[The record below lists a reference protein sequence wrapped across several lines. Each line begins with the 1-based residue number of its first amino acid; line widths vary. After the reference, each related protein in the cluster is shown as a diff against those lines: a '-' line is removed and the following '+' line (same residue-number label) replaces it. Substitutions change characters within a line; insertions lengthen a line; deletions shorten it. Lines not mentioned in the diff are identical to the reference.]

1 MSGKGLWVREIKMG
15 SLRRFLIR
23 LSGLFRKE
31 RREREMAEEFE
42 SHFQMHVDENLG
54 RGMGAAQA
62 WREARLKFGGI
73 DQTKESMREGGTIMA
88 LESTWRDLRYAIR
101 GLRGNPGFAAA
112 AILSL
117 GLGIGA
123 SVAIFTLADNLLL
136 RPLPYREPGRLT
148 MVWETNPRTT
158 SRNNVSPANYFDWK
172 ARNHEFESMALLGEK
187 PAAFA
192 DGAHVEELQE
202 QFMSA
207 DLLPM
212 LGVQPVRGR
221 LFTAAEDLPNAP
233 NMVLISYRLWQSW
246 FGGDDGAIG
255 RTVQVRSRPTTI
267 IGVMPPG
274 FYFRNRNVDLWEAM
288 GLDPARDYRK
298 DAGRYLMCV
307 ARLKPGV
314 TRDLAQS
321 RMTAIARRLETD
333 YPRFNTSWT
342 VNVEPLRDSLVSEVK
357 TSMLVL
363 LGGVALLLA
372 VACANVANLLL
383 ARYTSRRR
391 EMAVRVAIGAGRGRV
406 VRQLITESLVLG
418 LAGGVLGVIL
428 ARWAVSGLLA
438 LAPLDL
444 SRNVAVAVDYRI
456 VLFAVGVPLLTGILF
471 GLAPSLVAS
480 RADLTLGLREN
491 SRASVGGA
499 GRLRAG
505 LVAAEVALSVVLLAG
520 AGLLFRSL
528 AGLQGVD
535 PGLNPARL
543 LTFRVQIPEARYAG
557 AIQRTQFFTRAQEQ
571 VGRLPGV
578 ESASAVSYLPF
589 NGMAAGTDLA
599 IAGRPPAKPGD
610 EPGATIRTVM
620 PGYFRTVGIPL
631 KRGRVFTAADNT
643 ADSPYR
649 FIVDQAFVKKYMP
662 GEEPLGQRISVDMDD
677 KNPFGEII
685 GVVGNVK
692 DGALDREPTPTV
704 YYIHAHLPYTGMVFV
719 VRARIDP
726 LSLAGAIPH
735 VIHDID
741 PAQPVAQMRTMEVV
755 VRETFARQTFSAL
768 LLGGFSLVSL
778 VLAAVGIYGV
788 LAYSVTER
796 TREIGVRV
804 ALGADPGRIVALV
817 LGSGMRV
824 VLAGALVGTGGAL
837 ALTGLLKS
845 LLFGV
850 QAHDAATFA
859 TVPLVLIAVA
869 LLAAYLPARR
879 ASRLA
884 PVDALKVE

>member
-1 MSGKGLWVREIKMG
+1 MREIKMG

-23 LSGLFRKE
+23 LAGLFRKG
-31 RREREMAEEFE
+31 RQEREMAEEFE
-42 SHFQMHVDENLG
+42 SHFQMHVEENLR

-62 WREARLKFGGI
+62 WREARLKFGGV
-73 DQTKESMREGGTIMA
+73 DQTKESMREGATIMT
-88 LESTWRDLRYAIR
+88 LETTWRDLRYAIR
-101 GLRGNPGFAAA
+101 GLRGNPGFAAT

-117 GLGIGA
+117 ALGIGA

-148 MVWETNPRTT
+148 MVWEVSPPGNN
-158 SRNNVSPANYFDWK
+158 RNNVSPGNYHDWK
-172 ARNHEFESMALLGEK
+172 AQNHEFGSMAVFGER

-192 DGAHVEELQE
+192 DGGHVEELQE

-212 LGVQPVRGR
+212 LGVQPLRGR

-233 NMVLISYRLWQSW
+233 NVVLVSYRLWQSW
-246 FGGDDGAIG
+246 FGGDDRAIG

-288 GLDPARDYRK
+288 GLDPARDYRQ
-298 DAGRYLMCV
+298 DSGRYLMCV
-307 ARLKPGV
+307 ARLKPGI
-314 TRDLAQS
+314 TLDWAQTQ
-321 RMTAIARRLETD
+321 MTGIARRLQTD
-333 YPRFNTSWT
+333 YPRFNTNWT

-357 TSMLVL
+357 TSMLLL
-363 LGGVALLLA
+363 LGAVGLLLA

-406 VRQLITESLVLG
+406 VRQLITESVVLG
-418 LAGGVLGVIL
+418 LAGGVLGAVL
-428 ARWAVSGLLA
+428 ARGTVWGLLA
-438 LAPLDL
+438 LAPVDL
-444 SRNVAVAVDYRI
+444 SRNIALAVDYRI
-456 VLFAVGVPLLTGILF
+456 VLFAVGVPMLTGILF
-471 GLAPSLVAS
+471 GLGPSFVAS
-480 RADLTLGLREN
+480 RADLTLGLRED

-505 LVAAEVALSVVLLAG
+505 LVAAEVALSVILLAG

-528 AGLQGVD
+528 VGLQGVD

-543 LTFRVQIPEARYAG
+543 LTFRVQIPEARYSEPLP
-557 AIQRTQFFTRAQEQ
+557 RTQFFTRALEQ

-589 NGMAAGTDLA
+589 NGMAAGTDLT
-599 IAGRPPAKPGD
+599 IAGRPPAKPG
-610 EPGATIRTVM
+610 EEAAATIRTVT

-631 KRGRVFTAADNT
+631 KRGRVFTVADNT
-643 ADSPYR
+643 PDSPYR
-649 FIVDQAFVKKYMP
+649 FIVDQAFVEKYMA
-662 GEEPLGQRISVDMDD
+662 GEEPLGRQLSVDMDD

-692 DGALDREPTPTV
+692 EGALDREPTPTV

-719 VRARIDP
+719 VRATIDP
-726 LSLAGAIPH
+726 LSLAGAIRR

-741 PAQPVAQMRTMEVV
+741 PAQPVAQMRTMEAV

-804 ALGADPGRIVALV
+804 ALGAEPARILTLV

-824 VLAGALVGTGGAL
+824 VLFGALVGTGGAL

-850 QAHDAATFA
+850 KAHDPATFA

-869 LLAAYLPARR
+869 LAAAYLPARH

>member
-1 MSGKGLWVREIKMG
+1 MTQLKIGT
-15 SLRRFLIR
+15 LRRFLTR
-23 LSGLFRKE
+23 LAALFRN
-31 RREREMAEEFE
+31 RRQEQEIEEEFD
-42 SHFQMHVDENLG
+42 SHFQMHVEDNMLH
-54 RGMGAAQA
+54 GMSREQA

-73 DQTKESMREGGTIMA
+73 EQAKESMREVSTFMP
-88 LESTWRDLRYAIR
+88 LETTWRDLRYAIR
-101 GLRGNPGFAAA
+101 GLRGKPGFAAA

-117 GLGIGA
+117 ALGIGA

-136 RPLPYREPGRLT
+136 RPLPYREPGGLM
-148 MVWETNPRTT
+148 MVWEVNPHTT
-158 SRNNVSPANYFDWK
+158 SRNSVSPANYLDWK
-172 ARNHEFESMALLGEK
+172 AQSHEFESMAVFRQA
-187 PAAFA
+187 PVAFA

-202 QFMSA
+202 QFVSA

-212 LGVQPVRGR
+212 LGVRPLRGR
-221 LFTAAEDLPNAP
+221 LVTAADDLPNAP
-233 NMVLISYRLWQSW
+233 NVLISYRLWQSW
-246 FGGDDGAIG
+246 FDGDDGAIG
-255 RTVQVRSRPTTI
+255 RTVQVSSRPATI

-274 FYFRNRNVDLWEAM
+274 FYFRNRDVDLWEVM
-288 GLDPARDYRK
+288 GLDQARDYRK

-314 TRDLAQS
+314 TRDQAQTQ
-321 RMTAIARRLETD
+321 MTMIARRLQAD
-333 YPRFNTSWT
+333 YPQFNTNWR
-342 VNVEPLRDSLVSEVK
+342 VNVEPLRDSLVSEVR

-363 LGGVALLLA
+363 LGAVGLLLA

-391 EMAVRVAIGAGRGRV
+391 EIAVRLAIGAGRGRV
-406 VRQLITESLVLG
+406 VRQLITENVVLG
-418 LAGGVLGVIL
+418 VTGGVLGAAL
-428 ARWAVSGLLA
+428 ARWTVSSLLA
-438 LAPLDL
+438 LAPVDL
-444 SRNVAVAVDYRI
+444 SRNIAVEVDYRI
-456 VLFAVGVPLLTGILF
+456 VLFALGVPMLTGILF

-480 RADLTLGLREN
+480 RGDLTLGLRED
-491 SRASVGGA
+491 SRASVGGT

-505 LVAAEVALSVVLLAG
+505 LVGAEVALSVMLLVG

-535 PGLNPARL
+535 PGLNPAGL
-543 LTFRVQIPEARYAG
+543 LTFRLQIPEARYREAV
-557 AIQRTQFFTRAQEQ
+557 QRMQFFTRALEQ
-571 VGRLPGV
+571 IGRLPGV

-589 NGMAAGTDLA
+589 NGGAAGTDLA
-599 IAGRPPAKPGD
+599 IAGRPPAKPGAGM
-610 EPGATIRTVM
+610 GATIRTVM
-620 PGYFRTVGIPL
+620 PDYFRTVGIPL

-643 ADSPYR
+643 LDSPYR
-649 FIVDQAFVKKYMP
+649 FIVDQAFVEKYMA
-662 GEEPLGQRISVDMDD
+662 GEEALGQQISVDMDE

-692 DGALDREPTPTV
+692 EDALDREPTPTV
-704 YYIHAHLPYTGMVFV
+704 YYIHARLPYTGMVFV
-719 VRARIDP
+719 VRAKTDP
-726 LSLAGAIPH
+726 LNLTSAVRR

-741 PAQPVAQMRTMEVV
+741 PAQPVAQMRTMEAV

-804 ALGADPGRIVALV
+804 ALGADPGRILTLV

-824 VLAGALVGTGGAL
+824 VLSGALVGTAGAL

-850 QAHDAATFA
+850 KAQDPATFA
-859 TVPLVLIAVA
+859 TVLVVLIAVA

>member
-1 MSGKGLWVREIKMG
+1 VSEIKMG

-23 LSGLFRKE
+23 LAGLFHKGRQE
-31 RREREMAEEFE
+31 QEMAEEFE
-42 SHFQMHVDENLG
+42 SHFQIHVEENLR

-62 WREARLKFGGI
+62 WREARIKFGGI
-73 DQTKESMREGGTIMA
+73 DQTKESMREGATIMT
-88 LESTWRDLRYAIR
+88 LETIWRDLRYAFR
-101 GLRGNPGFAAA
+101 GLRGNPGFATA

-117 GLGIGA
+117 ALGIGA

-136 RPLPYREPGRLT
+136 RPLPYREPSQLM
-148 MVWETNPRTT
+148 MVWEVSPPGNY
-158 SRNNVSPANYFDWK
+158 RNNVSPANYVDWK
-172 ARNHEFESMALLGEK
+172 AQNHEFESMAVFGER
-187 PAAFA
+187 PAAFS
-192 DGAHVEELQE
+192 DGTHVEELQE

-212 LGVQPVRGR
+212 LGVQTVRGR
-221 LFTAAEDLPNAP
+221 LFTAAEDLPKAP

-255 RTVQVRSRPTTI
+255 RTVQVKSRAATI

-288 GLDPARDYRK
+288 GLDPAHDYRQ
-298 DAGRYLMCV
+298 DTGRYLMCV

-314 TRDLAQS
+314 TRDRAQTE
-321 RMTAIARRLETD
+321 MTVIARRLQTD
-333 YPRFNTSWT
+333 FPRSNTHWA
-342 VNVEPLRDSLVSEVK
+342 VNVEPLRDSLVSEVR

-363 LGGVALLLA
+363 LGAVALLLA

-391 EMAVRVAIGAGRGRV
+391 EMAVRAAIGAGRGRL
-406 VRQLITESLVLG
+406 VRQLITESVVLG
-418 LAGGVLGVIL
+418 LAGGVLGVGL
-428 ARWAVSGLLA
+428 ARWAVLGLLA
-438 LAPLDL
+438 LAPADL
-444 SRNVAVAVDYRI
+444 SRNIAVAVDYRI
-456 VLFAVGVPLLTGILF
+456 VLFAVGVPMLTGILF
-471 GLAPSLVAS
+471 GLAPSFVAS
-480 RADLTLGLREN
+480 RADLTLGLRED
-491 SRASVGGA
+491 SRGSVGGA

-505 LVAAEVALSVVLLAG
+505 LVAAEVALSVILLAG

-535 PGLNPARL
+535 PGLNPAHL
-543 LTFRVQIPEARYAG
+543 LTFRVEIPDARYPG
-557 AIQRTQFFTRAQEQ
+557 PVHKTQFFTRALDQ
-571 VGRLPGV
+571 VGRLRGV

-589 NGMAAGTDLA
+589 NGMAAGTDLE
-599 IAGRPPAKPGD
+599 IAGRPPAKPAEG
-610 EPGATIRTVM
+610 PAATIRTVM
-620 PGYFRTVGIPL
+620 PDYFRTVGIPL
-631 KRGRVFTAADNT
+631 KRGRLFTAADNT
-643 ADSPYR
+643 LDAPYR
-649 FIVDQAFVKKYMP
+649 FIVDQAFVKKYMA
-662 GEEPLGQRISVDMDD
+662 GQEPLGQQISVDMDD

-692 DGALDREPTPTV
+692 EGALDREPTPTV
-704 YYIHAHLPYTGMVFV
+704 YYMHAHLAYAGMVFV
-719 VRARIDP
+719 VRATTNP
-726 LSLAGAIPH
+726 LSLAGAIRR
-735 VIHDID
+735 VIHEID
-741 PAQPVAQMRTMEVV
+741 PAQPVAQIQTMETV

-804 ALGADPGRIVALV
+804 ALGADPRRILTLV

-824 VLAGALVGTGGAL
+824 VVAGALLGMGGAL

-850 QAHDAATFA
+850 QSRDPATFA

-884 PVDALKVE
+884 PVDALKDE

>member
-1 MSGKGLWVREIKMG
+1 VREITMG

-23 LSGLFRKE
+23 LAGLFRKG
-31 RREREMAEEFE
+31 RQEREMAEELE
-42 SHFQMHVDENLG
+42 SHFQMHVEENLR

-62 WREARLKFGGI
+62 WREARLKFGSI
-73 DQTKESMREGGTIMA
+73 DQTQESMRDVSTFMT
-88 LESTWRDLRYAIR
+88 LETTWRDLRYAIR
-101 GLRGNPGFAAA
+101 GLRGNPGFAATA
-112 AILSL
+112 TLSL
-117 GLGIGA
+117 ALGIGA

-136 RPLPYREPGRLT
+136 RPLPYREPVRLM
-148 MVWETNPRTT
+148 MVWEVSPHGTN
-158 SRNNVSPANYFDWK
+158 RNVVSPANYRDWK
-172 ARNHEFESMALLGEK
+172 AQNHEFESMAVFVEG
-187 PAAFA
+187 PVAFA
-192 DGAHVEELQE
+192 DGTRVEELQE

-212 LGVQPVRGR
+212 LGVDPFRGR

-233 NMVLISYRLWQSW
+233 NVVLISYRLWQSW

-255 RTVQVRSRPTTI
+255 RTVQVRSRPATI

-274 FYFRNRNVDLWEAM
+274 FYFRDRNVDLWEAI

-314 TRDLAQS
+314 ARDLAQTH
-321 RMTAIARRLETD
+321 MIVIARRLQTD
-333 YPRFNTSWT
+333 YPRFNTNWT
-342 VNVEPLRDSLVSEVK
+342 VNVEPLRDSLVSEVR
-357 TSMLVL
+357 TSVLVL
-363 LGGVALLLA
+363 LGAVGLLLA

-406 VRQLITESLVLG
+406 VRQLLTESIVLG
-418 LAGGVLGVIL
+418 LAGGVLGVVL
-428 ARWAVSGLLA
+428 ARWTISALLS
-438 LAPLDL
+438 LAPADL
-444 SRNVAVAVDYRI
+444 SRNIAVAVDYRI
-456 VLFAVGVPLLTGILF
+456 VLFAVGVPMLTGILF
-471 GLAPSLVAS
+471 GLAPSFVAW
-480 RADLTLGLREN
+480 RADLTVGLRED
-491 SRASVGGA
+491 SRGSVGGA

-505 LVAAEVALSVVLLAG
+505 LVAAEVALSVMLLAG

-528 AGLQGVD
+528 VGLQGVD
-535 PGLNPARL
+535 PGLNPAHL
-543 LTFRVQIPEARYAG
+543 LTFRVQIPQARYREPIDRA
-557 AIQRTQFFTRAQEQ
+557 QFFTRALEQ
-571 VGRLPGV
+571 VERLPGV

-589 NGMAAGTDLA
+589 NGMAAGTGVA
-599 IAGRPPAKPGD
+599 IAGRPPAKPG
-610 EPGATIRTVM
+610 EEAVATVRTVM

-631 KRGRVFTAADNT
+631 QRGRVFAAADNT
-643 ADSPYR
+643 LDSPYW
-649 FIVDQAFVKKYMP
+649 FIVNQAFVEKYMA
-662 GEEPLGQRISVDMDD
+662 GEEALGQQISVDMDD

-692 DGALDREPTPTV
+692 EGALDREPTPTV

-719 VRARIDP
+719 VRTTIDP
-726 LSLAGAIPH
+726 LSLTGAVQR
-735 VIHDID
+735 VIHGID
-741 PAQPVAQMRTMEVV
+741 PAQPVAQMRTMEAV
-755 VRETFARQTFSAL
+755 VRDTFARQSFSAL

-796 TREIGVRV
+796 TREIGLRV
-804 ALGADPGRIVALV
+804 ALGADPGRILTLV

-824 VLAGALVGTGGAL
+824 VLFGALAGTGGAL

-850 QAHDAATFA
+850 KAHDPATFA
-859 TVPLVLIAVA
+859 TVPVVLIAVA

-884 PVDALKVE
+884 PVAALKAE